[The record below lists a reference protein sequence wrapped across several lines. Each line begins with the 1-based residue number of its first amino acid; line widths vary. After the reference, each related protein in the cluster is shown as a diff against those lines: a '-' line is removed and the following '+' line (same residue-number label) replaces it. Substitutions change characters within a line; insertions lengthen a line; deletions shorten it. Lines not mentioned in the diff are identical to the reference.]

1 MSVQFFFFLLE
12 EAKEMNIYIIYV
24 YILTDMMME
33 SSVQKG
39 IS

>member
-1 MSVQFFFFLLE
+1 MSVQFFFLLE

-33 SSVQKG
+33 SFVQKG